1 MSFQF
6 EGENDGLYMRR
17 LRNFMNFIF
26 KVNFSNNIYIPLDLA
41 KLEDLSTIQKRKVY
55 VGKGNNCLLVKSIL
69 KRRFWW

>member
-1 MSFQF
+1 MSFQI

-41 KLEDLSTIQKRKVY
+41 KL
-55 VGKGNNCLLVKSIL
+55 
-69 KRRFWW
+69 